1 MPRIRADDYEDKKN
15 SILDAAAR
23 LFGENG
29 YFGCKMQDIAKEC
42 DVSKSMLYHYF
53 ARKEDV
59 LFEILRQHLERIRD
73 SLAELNGSDASD
85 DPDADFRRFVETY
98 LEKSNVSR
106 ASHVVALDDRRY
118 LTDEQKVKIKKLER
132 EILEVF
138 SKLLRK
144 INDSYT
150 DAEYRSHS
158 LLLMGMINWVELWYR
173 RTGKI
178 SPNSLYG
185 MITKLFLHGFAK

>member
-1 MPRIRADDYEDKKN
+1 MPRVRADDYEDKKN

-23 LFGENG
+23 LFGESG
-29 YFGCKMQDIAKEC
+29 YFGCKMQDIAREC

-73 SLAELNGSDASD
+73 SLADLDGNVVGKNQDAY
-85 DPDADFRRFVETY
+85 FRRFVETY

-132 EILEVF
+132 EILDVF

-144 INDSYT
+144 INNGYT
-150 DAEYRSHS
+150 EAEYRSHA

-178 SPNSLYG
+178 SPHVLYG
-185 MITKLFLHGFAK
+185 TITKLFLHGFA